1 MAQKNR
7 KADEGSQAGITAE
20 HYYDYEARFVKQ
32 KREQERINILPRVIK
47 PAMFA
52 KGEFALGDM
61 RVFSRYTVAPLSMLT
76 CGFLELRF
84 RRADPATAH
93 DPVAHRLYHRW
104 KWRSPFRT
112 ALSSS
117 SRQETWC
124 IIPPYTTYQFLA
136 DPKAGFRAWL
146 PQLRLWHGQGL
157 LWRDPMSEGSENES
171 APIPD
176 RKVKAVF
183 QSRRRIHTS
192 APGKTRYD
200 WFLSRLADENRV
212 ERENPGVIRAAD
224 RVWEGTRQGR
234 LKFYISRWTEVAA
247 SGLDVMAQEIA
258 PGERS
263 GAHRHIFEELL
274 LVVKGHGYDLHDG
287 TKHPWQE
294 GDLICVPPM
303 IVHQHVNA
311 GNDPLGSFPY
321 GRANRDMSFSAVSN
335 RSAMLRIGNGE
346 RRAQSYYFG
355 ICFVAAKV
363 VGFLV
368 VHLLTFVAGA
378 KAKSFRSRLRTQ
390 PLPAFACRFGLRKKP
405 SSTKSTASTRS

>member
-7 KADEGSQAGITAE
+7 ELHDDDQPEIAAE

-52 KGEFALGDM
+52 QGEFALGDM

-76 CGFLELRF
+76 GGFLELRSGAQTQP
-84 RRADPATAH
+84 RRMIPSLIAYIIDGSGESFQDSVKFQFSAG
-93 DPVAHRLYHRW
+93 DVVL
-104 KWRSPFRT
+104 
-112 ALSSS
+112 
-117 SRQETWC
+117 
-124 IIPPYTTYQFLA
+124 IPPYTTYQFLA

-171 APIPD
+171 APISD

-183 QSRRRIHTS
+183 QSRRQIHTS

-212 ERENPGVIRAAD
+212 ERENPGVIRAAE
-224 RVWEGTRQGR
+224 RAWESTRQGR

-287 TKHPWQE
+287 TKHPWKE

-303 IVHQHVNA
+303 IVHQHINA
-311 GNDPLGSFPY
+311 GNDAARLVSVWPRQPGHELLG
-321 GRANRDMSFSAVSN
+321 
-335 RSAMLRIGNGE
+335 
-346 RRAQSYYFG
+346 G
-355 ICFVAAKV
+355 IEQI
-363 VGFLV
+363 
-368 VHLLTFVAGA
+368 
-378 KAKSFRSRLRTQ
+378 SD
-390 PLPAFACRFGLRKKP
+390 
-405 SSTKSTASTRS
+405 ASDWKR